1 VCGAKV
7 IQDHPAEL
15 VYARDPVSPRPGDA
29 VQRGSAWY
37 GALEHNPCTYQSSS
51 HGDRFRQQSGVENLV
66 IYTRIGLVL
75 IVGGCQP
82 CERGKLWAVD
92 ARITAV
98 TAISAAQGVAEWSCG
113 GSDRVKRTNCVG

>member
-1 VCGAKV
+1 MCGAKG

-29 VQRGSAWY
+29 VQPGSAWY
-37 GALEHNPCTYQSSS
+37 
-51 HGDRFRQQSGVENLV
+51 GDRFRQQSGVENLV

-113 GSDRVKRTNCVG
+113 GSDRVKRTNSVG